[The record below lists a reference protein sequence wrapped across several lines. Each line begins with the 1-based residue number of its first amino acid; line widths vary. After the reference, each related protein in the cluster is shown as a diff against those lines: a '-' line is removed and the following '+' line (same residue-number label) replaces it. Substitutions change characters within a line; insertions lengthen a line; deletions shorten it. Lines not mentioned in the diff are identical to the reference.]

1 MYMITLVA
9 QGANMSPP
17 CRTAIGLMHTEA
29 PAGFSAT
36 AACPLQTAFL
46 RNLSAE
52 LLLTKHQCAA
62 LSATN

>member
-29 PAGFSAT
+29 PAGFQQLLPAHCRLPFSAI
-36 AACPLQTAFL
+36 CQQ
-46 RNLSAE
+46 S
-52 LLLTKHQCAA
+52 CC
-62 LSATN
+62 